1 MYHRPSYR
9 NNSLQVGDYTYNFTY
24 FLGADM
30 KFLAM
35 ALRIEAANS
44 TYSCIW
50 YKCPA
55 RDHYN
60 ITKKWSVTDRT
71 NGSARTIAKIQE
83 CAQIKERKNTEDLKC
98 GCINQPIFHA
108 YPS

>member
-1 MYHRPSYR
+1 
-9 NNSLQVGDYTYNFTY
+9 
-24 FLGADM
+24 M

-35 ALRIEAANS
+35 ALGIEAANS

-55 RDHYN
+55 RDCYN
-60 ITKKWSVTDRT
+60 ITKEWSVTDRT

-83 CAQIKERKNTEDLKC
+83 CAQLKKMKNTEDLKC
-98 GCINQPIFHA
+98 VHKPTHFLCIPIIRVIPDILHLFLRMSDVLTNLLKDA
-108 YPS
+108 WD